1 MNPKT
6 DKIMKRLKGLVPTF
20 NMVVLK
26 ALPMVKL
33 KRLAAPILPHLHANR
48 QRALVALV
56 PIPLLTGTDRATQ
69 NAVATTAV
77 NQASH
82 LLYMAA
88 RQFSDFES
96 VIHVEAVVVVNE
108 SGRDITTPETSLLW
122 LNFPDDVGE
131 AVARAL
137 AAWHADLICKHCT
150 HEVN

>member
-1 MNPKT
+1 MKTKRDKTMN
-6 DKIMKRLKGLVPTF
+6 RLRGLVPTF
-20 NMVVLK
+20 NMVVLN

-48 QRALVALV
+48 QRAMVALV

-69 NAVATTAV
+69 NAVAKTAV
-77 NQASH
+77 SQASH
-82 LLYMAA
+82 LLYIAA
-88 RQFSDFES
+88 RQFSDSES
-96 VIHVEAVVVVNE
+96 LIHVEAIVVINE

-131 AVARAL
+131 AVARGL

-150 HEVN
+150 YEAN

>member
-1 MNPKT
+1 MKTKRDKTMNKL
-6 DKIMKRLKGLVPTF
+6 RGLVPTF
-20 NMVVLK
+20 NMVVLNVM
-26 ALPMVKL
+26 PMSKL
-33 KRLAAPILPHLHANR
+33 KGLAAPILPDLHANR
-48 QRALVALV
+48 QRALVAMI
-56 PIPLLTGTDRATQ
+56 PIPMLTGTGRATQ

-96 VIHVEAVVVVNE
+96 LIHVEAVVVVNE
-108 SGRDITTPETSLLW
+108 SGREITTPETSLLW

-131 AVARAL
+131 AVARGL

-150 HEVN
+150 YEAN